1 MANKRRSTGYYDCR
15 GREIREGDIV
25 KVGNLEGAV
34 TYDERLDLCFFG
46 ILPYEWMNT
55 KTQAEI
61 EIIGR
66 IKKPEDYV
74 SVLN

>member
-1 MANKRRSTGYYDCR
+1 MKTKRRATGYKDCY

-34 TYDERLDLCFFG
+34 TYDERIDLFFFG

-55 KTQAEI
+55 KAQQEI
-61 EIIGR
+61 EIIG
-66 IKKPEDYV
+66 KVEKPEDYV
-74 SVLN
+74 SVLH

>member
-1 MANKRRSTGYYDCR
+1 MAQKRRSIGYYDIN

-34 TYDERLDLCFFG
+34 TYDERLDLFFFG

-55 KTQAEI
+55 KSQREI
-61 EIIGR
+61 EIIGQ
-66 IKKPEDYV
+66 IEKPEDYV
-74 SVLN
+74 SVLH

>member
-1 MANKRRSTGYYDCR
+1 MDRKRRSTGYYDCN

-34 TYDERLDLCFFG
+34 TYDERIDLFFFG

-55 KTQAEI
+55 KSQREI
-61 EIIGR
+61 EIIGQ
-66 IKKPEDYV
+66 IEKPEDYV
-74 SVLN
+74 SVLH